1 MQKKPHICTVDQLSA
16 ETNISAY
23 TIRRWVKSGE
33 LKHIRSGRKYLINY
47 DVFMSFLEGK
57 ETEQEETKET
67 TPGIRPVMS
76 L

>member
-1 MQKKPHICTVDQLSA
+1 MGKKPHICTIDQLSE
-16 ETNISAY
+16 ETSISAY
-23 TIRRWVKSGE
+23 TIRRWVRSGI

-47 DVFMSFLEGK
+47 DVFMTFLAGT
-57 ETEQEETKET
+57 ETAPKETKET

>member
-1 MQKKPHICTVDQLSA
+1 MQRKPHICTIDQLA
-16 ETNISAY
+16 EETGMSAY
-23 TIRRWVKSGE
+23 TIRQWVKRGE

-57 ETEQEETKET
+57 EADFEEQTET